1 MNMLGER
8 IPFKGLFE
16 ATTSKNWITIAMH
29 RELCEYVKQA
39 VVGGW
44 VSKQLMKDPGALYTH
59 AGCATAG
66 GPEGENLSNAGEK
79 FPFVSSRRSSKCG
92 KPANA

>member
-1 MNMLGER
+1 MSMLNR
-8 IPFKGLFE
+8 LWL
-16 ATTSKNWITIAMH
+16 A
-29 RELCEYVKQA
+29 
-39 VVGGW
+39 
-44 VSKQLMKDPGALYTH
+44 KQLVKDPGALYTH

-92 KPANA
+92 KPANARCFPNCDRLKCSQFLFRSSVAW